1 MPDPRDAY
9 DPRPMV
15 ALAEDDEVHA
25 ALLGAWLE
33 EHGFRVAAFPSG
45 DALLGWVGTGG
56 APGAF
61 LLDIGTPGSDGID
74 TCRALRALPGHARTP
89 VLFVTA
95 LPVESVSG
103 RALAAGGTV
112 VLPKDVH
119 LLPRLTFWLGLR
131 LQVA

>member
-1 MPDPRDAY
+1 MLDPHASPDLRSV
-9 DPRPMV
+9 V

-45 DALLGWVGTGG
+45 DALLGWMATGG
-56 APGAF
+56 QPGAF
-61 LLDIGTPGSDGID
+61 LLDAGTPGSDGVD

-89 VLFVTA
+89 ILFVTA
-95 LPVESVSG
+95 LPVESVSA

-131 LQVA
+131 LQAA